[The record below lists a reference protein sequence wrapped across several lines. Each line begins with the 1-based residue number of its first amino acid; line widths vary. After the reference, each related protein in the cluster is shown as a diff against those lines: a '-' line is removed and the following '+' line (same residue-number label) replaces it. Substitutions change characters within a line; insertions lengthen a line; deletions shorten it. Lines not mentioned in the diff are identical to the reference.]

1 MDKHKLGIIVPY
13 RNREEQLQQFI
24 ISISNFLNTKNLDY
38 EIIIVEQDNA
48 KQFNRGMLLNIGFT
62 YSEKLKCDYVVF
74 HDVDML
80 PVDVDYSFSPIPL
93 HLATNFILEDGEKNR
108 EVFDEYFGGVTMF
121 PSETF
126 MKINGYSNKYWGWGY
141 EDSDLLFRCKI
152 HNIET
157 DLKKYKNQGKNGHA
171 LRFNGINSYVEC
183 ENKINTNNN
192 ATFLIT
198 FYPDEF
204 ILDHTKQSD
213 EFTVF
218 SIPGWDLAISYTS
231 FSRYNFCLFDSNK
244 NPFFINTEI
253 KHRYKTVIVVVIDRN
268 DNIIK
273 LYQDGLYIGET
284 SGFKSLH
291 PYRKEKKFY
300 LGAGNPNREIIPNFF
315 KGTISNFA
323 YFDTILNENEIYD
336 ISVNTENTLI
346 KNFNNY
352 TSSDSLKIYY
362 DSDHIENYKMVN
374 LVGSENG
381 EIVNCEIIDETYD
394 EYVECKIPFRRL
406 SYFKSLKH
414 DENGYDG
421 KGWKDQ
427 ATRWN
432 QLRFHNE
439 VSLNP
444 ELMMTDG
451 LSDLKFHEYGKIYKN
466 NVLYVNVGI

>member
-1 MDKHKLGIIVPY
+1 MDKHKLGVIVPY
-13 RNREEQLQQFI
+13 RNRENHLNQ
-24 ISISNFLNTKNLDY
+24 FLNAIPIFFKRKQIDY

-48 KQFNRGMLLNIGFT
+48 KQFNRGMLLNIGFK
-62 YSEKLKCDYVVF
+62 YSQDLKCNYVVF

-80 PVDVDYSFSPIPL
+80 PVDVDYSFSDVPI
-93 HLATNFILEDGEKNR
+93 HMATNFILQNGEKNR
-108 EVFDEYFGGVTMF
+108 EIFDEYFGGVTMF
-121 PSETF
+121 PSDLF
-126 MKINGYSNKYWGWGY
+126 KKINGYSNKYWGWGY

-152 HNIET
+152 H
-157 DLKKYKNQGKNGHA
+157 DLDVDIKKYKNQGKRGKT
-171 LRFNGINSYVEC
+171 LKFNGINSYVEC
-183 ENKINTNNN
+183 ENEINTNNN

-198 FYPDEF
+198 FYPNEF

-231 FSRYNFCLFDSNK
+231 FSRYNFCLFDNNK

-253 KHRYKTVIVVVIDRN
+253 KPRYKTVIVVTIDRN

-273 LYQDGLYIGET
+273 LYQDGLHIGET
-284 SGFKSLH
+284 SGFKSLY

-300 LGAGNPNREIIPNFF
+300 LGVGNPKREIIPNFF
-315 KGTISNFA
+315 RGTISNFA

-346 KNFNNY
+346 KNFNRY

-362 DSDHIENYKMVN
+362 DSNNIEDYKMVN
-374 LVGSENG
+374 LVGG
-381 EIVNCEIIDETYD
+381 EDGKIMNCEIIDELYD

-406 SYFKSLKH
+406 SHFKSLKH

-421 KGWKDQ
+421 KGWKDH

-444 ELMMTDG
+444 ELITNDG
-451 LSDLKFHEYGKIYKN
+451 LSDLKFHVYGKTYKN
-466 NVLYVNVGI
+466 NVLHVNVGI